1 MNIMSNAFIA
11 VFNRRLQTTRRPFL
25 ARGSAIKR
33 CGHCMIA
40 QTHCVCAWLKPFGHS
55 RLPLASNDVEISNNA
70 MAVDLILLMHSDEI
84 LKPTNTGRLAAD
96 AFPNNCWV
104 FEWSRLEP
112 SSELIALLQDPQR
125 QCVVVYPSTLTRPE
139 FQLNAQAAVPQKRL
153 TIILLDGTW
162 RQAARMI
169 NHSQWLAQIPSLALD
184 IAAIQKGSNYAMRKA
199 TQATRLSTA
208 EATAI
213 ALAQVGQVDAS
224 HHLLQ
229 LFTVFNC
236 HYHATRAC
244 IKPAVTDA
252 HLYLE
257 SLAGN

>member
-1 MNIMSNAFIA
+1 MTNAFIA
-11 VFNRRLQTTRRPFL
+11 VFNRRLATTRRPFL

-40 QTHCVCAWLKPFGHS
+40 QTHCVCTWLKPFMGSSDH
-55 RLPLASNDVEISNNA
+55 LSNDA
-70 MAVDLILLMHSDEI
+70 MAVDLVLLMHSDEI

-104 FEWSRLEP
+104 FEWCRLEP
-112 SSELIALLQDPQR
+112 STELIALLEDPAR

-139 FQLNAQAAVPQKRL
+139 YEPVAPLAMHAKRL

-169 NHSQWLAQIPSLALD
+169 NHSQWLAHVPSLALN
-184 IAAIQKGSNYAMRKA
+184 IAAIEKGSNYAMRKA

-208 EATAI
+208 EAAAI
-213 ALAQVGQVDAS
+213 ALDQVGQSKAS

-229 LFTVFNC
+229 LFNVFNS

-244 IKPAVTDA
+244 IKPTLTDA
-252 HLYLE
+252 HAYLE
-257 SLAGN
+257 SLADG

>member
-1 MNIMSNAFIA
+1 MSNAFIA

-40 QTHCVCAWLKPFGHS
+40 QSHCVCAWLKPFSGS
-55 RLPLASNDVEISNNA
+55 RVLPPSTDA
-70 MAVDLILLMHSDEI
+70 MAVDLVLLMHSDEI

-96 AFPNNCWV
+96 AFPSNCWV

-112 SSELIALLQDPQR
+112 PSELITLLEDPER

-139 FQLNAQAAVPQKRL
+139 FAATVQSDTPQKRL

-169 NHSQWLAQIPSLALD
+169 NHSQWLAHVPSLSLD
-184 IAAIQKGSNYAMRKA
+184 ITAIEKGSNYAMRKA

-213 ALAQVGQVDAS
+213 ALAQVGQAS
-224 HHLLQ
+224 ASFHLLQ

-236 HYHATRAC
+236 HYYATRAC

-257 SLAGN
+257 SLASH

>member
-1 MNIMSNAFIA
+1 MTNAFIT
-11 VFNRRLQTTRRPFL
+11 VFNRRLATTRRPFL

-40 QTHCVCAWLKPFGHS
+40 KTHCICQWLKPFSGGHLS
-55 RLPLASNDVEISNNA
+55 SDT
-70 MAVDLILLMHSDEI
+70 MAVDLVLLMHSDEI

-112 SSELIALLQDPQR
+112 SKELIALLEDPAR
-125 QCVVVYPSTLTRPE
+125 QCVVVYPSTLMRPE
-139 FQLNAQAAVPQKRL
+139 YELVAPIEVPAKRL

-169 NHSQWLAQIPSLALD
+169 NHSQWLAHVPSLVLD
-184 IAAIQKGSNYAMRKA
+184 ITAIEKGSNYAMRKA

-208 EATAI
+208 EAAAI
-213 ALAQVGQVDAS
+213 ALDQVGQKKAS

-229 LFTVFNC
+229 LFTIFNA

-244 IKPAVTDA
+244 IKPELTDA
-252 HLYLE
+252 HSYLE
-257 SLAGN
+257 SLTVY